1 LASDGRPVLTLHDY
15 LRVVRRRKWIII
27 IAAVV
32 APLVA
37 VLLTLREKA
46 TYEASAQVLVN
57 RQNLAA
63 NLSGLND
70 PSQLDSNRLLTTQ
83 AEFARLP
90 VIAKRALAAA
100 GIQNRSPSDLL
111 GASRVTSADDSDIL
125 TFTVSNPRPSVATR
139 LATEYARQYVKYRQE
154 FESAQ
159 LAAARQSLLERI
171 DELKQSGATKS
182 PLYKSLVRQADDLA
196 AMQAVGLSQAA
207 LVRPA
212 SGAGR
217 LEPAVIRNGVFAL
230 VLGVMTALGLAFL
243 RDALDARPRSAE
255 EIGARLDLRLL
266 GRLPRP
272 PRQLRRSGGLV
283 MLAEPE
289 GAHAEPFR
297 MLRMSIEFATAGRV
311 VRRGA
316 SGYPPVTRSAAR
328 HIRRLMVTSA
338 VEGEGKSTT
347 VANLAVAYAMAGR
360 KVLLVD
366 LDFGRAS
373 VHRFFGLQPQPGLT
387 DVVLGSA
394 SLERVVSY
402 VDLNVVARMERAMGG
417 SQEDRRAGSLGV
429 VPLGTLPAHAGDV
442 AVTMEI
448 EQVLGQLDNVAELIL
463 IDSPPLLRVGD
474 ALALTSLVDALLLVT
489 NLRAVRPPILDELR
503 RMLADSPVPK
513 LGFVLTGADFETG
526 VEDLTYRY
534 TRAVNA
540 G

>member
-1 LASDGRPVLTLHDY
+1 LPSDGRPVLTLHDY

-27 IAAVV
+27 IAAIV

-37 VLLTLREKA
+37 VLLTLREKV

-63 NLSGLND
+63 NLSGVND
-70 PSQLDSNRLLTTQ
+70 PTQLDSNRLLTTQ
-83 AEFARLP
+83 TEFARLP
-90 VIAKRALAAA
+90 VIAQRALAAT
-100 GIQNRSPSDLL
+100 GIQTDLL
-111 GASRVTSADDSDIL
+111 GESRVTSADNSDIL
-125 TFTVSNPRPSVATR
+125 TFTVSNARPSDATT

-159 LAAARQSLLERI
+159 LEAARRSLLERI
-171 DELKQSGATKS
+171 DELRQSGATNS
-182 PLYKSLVRQADDLA
+182 PLYKSLVEQADELA
-196 AMQAVGLSQAA
+196 AMQAVGASQAA
-207 LVRPA
+207 LVRSA
-212 SGAGR
+212 TGAGR
-217 LEPAVIRNGVFAL
+217 LEPPVIRNGVFAL

-255 EIGARLDLRLL
+255 EIGAHLDLRLL

-272 PRQLRRSGGLV
+272 PPKVRRAGGLV

-289 GAHAEPFR
+289 SPYAEPFR
-297 MLRMSIEFATAGRV
+297 MLKMSVEFATARRV

-316 SGYPPVTRSAAR
+316 SGSPLLTRSAER

-347 VANLAVAYAMAGR
+347 VANLAVAFALAGR
-360 KVLLVD
+360 EVVLVD

-373 VHRFFGLQPQPGLT
+373 VHGFFGLQPQPGLT
-387 DVVLGSA
+387 DVVLGSVP
-394 SLERVVSY
+394 LESVVSY
-402 VDLNVVARMERAMGG
+402 VDLNIVARMERAMRG
-417 SQEDRRAGSLGV
+417 SQEDRRVGSLGV

-442 AVTMEI
+442 AVTAGI
-448 EQVLGQLDNVAELIL
+448 EQVLGRLDNEAELIL

-474 ALALTSLVDALLLVT
+474 ALALTSLMDALLLVT
-489 NLRAVRPPILDELR
+489 NLRAVRPPMLHELR
-503 RMLADSPVPK
+503 RILADCPVPK
-513 LGFVLTGADFETG
+513 LGFVLTGADFETDH
-526 VEDLTYRY
+526 EYLTYRY
-534 TRAVNA
+534 KRAVNA